1 MAGAEYRQA
10 WAAAEAMTYSM
21 LTISKTRQRHRHRMP
36 ANDFDKRKLSRLD
49 NGFIDTK
56 ISWTEEKALIDLGHG
71 QSIRW
76 TEQAS
81 RFLKC
86 EETRQAICSGMN
98 RRWKDA
104 FREPEHIQA
113 LLGHEDE

>member
-21 LTISKTRQRHRHRMP
+21 LTISKTRQRHRHLP

-56 ISWTEEKALIDLGHG
+56 ISWIEEKALIGLGHE

-81 RFLKC
+81 RFSKC
-86 EETRQAICSGMN
+86 EETRQA
-98 RRWKDA
+98 
-104 FREPEHIQA
+104 FVQE
-113 LLGHEDE
+113 